1 MAAFCVPEHTE
12 LSHCQHYSITT
23 IKCGYKAKYRL
34 VSDCNKVRYTCGHMS
49 HMEMFTCVD
58 FNKNPFFIQEK
69 KKNKWVAST
78 VRRFKNQMIQNE
90 APPKETP
97 KETPKEAPKE
107 APKDDGSTYQQDLLI
122 KCLEKQLRDQEK
134 HIQQQQ
140 KVIGLQT
147 TLISSLQNRKHGE
160 EFPDMHNQ
168 LQTDTKLALVNA
180 RSNDSVKNLKF
191 QLHPDRH
198 PKELSW
204 LFTVLFKIV
213 NV

>member
-69 KKNKWVAST
+69 KKNKWIAST
-78 VRRFKNQMIQNE
+78 VRRFSNQMIQHNGNNYEEPKGEPNE
-90 APPKETP
+90 APAIHALRYINIQMESK
-97 KETPKEAPKE
+97 
-107 APKDDGSTYQQDLLI
+107 I
-122 KCLEKQLRDQEK
+122 KCLEKQIQE
-134 HIQQQQ
+134 QQ
-140 KVIGLQT
+140 KIIGLQNNVI
-147 TLISSLQNRKHGE
+147 LSLQNTKQKDDGD
-160 EFPDMHNQ
+160 FPNMHTQ
-168 LQTDTKLALVNA
+168 LQTDTALALVNA
-180 RSNDSVKNLKF
+180 RSDNTVKNLKF
-191 QLHPDRH
+191 QLHPDKH

-204 LFTVLFKIV
+204 LFTILFQIV